1 MSTKKTKTKHK
12 DAEAFLNDLLGGPA
26 TFGDLL
32 HSLRLCEETS
42 QIEFAEKLGISRSHL
57 CDIERGRKL
66 VSPKKAVEYA
76 AILKHSKILFVQT
89 ALQDQV
95 NQVCKPYVVMLEKRK
110 AA

>member
-1 MSTKKTKTKHK
+1 MSTDKRKKLQM
-12 DAEAFLNDLLGGPA
+12 DAEAFLDDLLGGPM
-26 TFGDLL
+26 TFGSLL

-42 QIEFAEKLGISRSHL
+42 QIDFADKLGISRSQL
-57 CDIERGRKL
+57 CDIEKGRKL

-76 AILKHSKILFVQT
+76 RILKNSEILFMQT

-95 NQVCKPYVVMLEKRK
+95 NQVSKPYVVKLERKR